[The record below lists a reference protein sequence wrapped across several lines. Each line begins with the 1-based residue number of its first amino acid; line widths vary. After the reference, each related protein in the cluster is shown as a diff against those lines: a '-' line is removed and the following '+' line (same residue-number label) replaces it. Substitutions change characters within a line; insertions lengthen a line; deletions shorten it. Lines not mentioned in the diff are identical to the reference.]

1 MNVDPCPE
9 GILVKG
15 MPPNILFS
23 TLRKVESVDNSH
35 NMLYTEYQVYSR
47 HLKGF
52 PGFAK
57 VYRWAHTKK
66 WNYMV
71 MELLGKDLGSLF
83 KRRDHHFS
91 LDTVCLI
98 AVQVL
103 SRLEKYSS
111 KILTL
116 SKVFSR
122 IAQSLSK
129 ELPLAVQRIL

>member
-1 MNVDPCPE
+1 MVCF
-9 GILVKG
+9 ILIPKNFRPYKETCQKRHLV
-15 MPPNILFS
+15 IYLFS
-23 TLRKVESVDNSH
+23 TLLKVESVDGSH

-47 HLKGF
+47 FLKGV
-52 PGFAK
+52 PGFAR

-66 WNYMV
+66 YNYMV

-83 KRRDHHFS
+83 KRRDHRFS

-111 KILTL
+111 NGE
-116 SKVFSR
+116 R
-122 IAQSLSK
+122 
-129 ELPLAVQRIL
+129 